1 MFIDS
6 FIGYLKVERHYSAH
20 TLRAYRSDLCAFRD
34 YVTRMDESLSFLE
47 TDADIVRSWVASLM
61 EAGAA
66 PSSVCRKLSSLRSF
80 FAFVRSNHNATGNPV
95 ENLRGPKCRKKLP
108 VFIKEDEMDALIDD
122 ISCGEGYADVRDR
135 MVLQLFY
142 ETGVRLSE
150 LVGLDVSSVDMQA
163 ETIKVSGKRNRE
175 RVIPFAQGLKTALG
189 IYLGERE
196 RFARSSSGPLFL
208 SGRGGRI
215 TPSYIYRMVNN
226 RLGRVTSVKK
236 KSPHVLRH
244 TFATAM
250 LNNNAELGAVK
261 ELLGHR
267 QLATTEIYTH
277 LGFEE
282 LKGFYEKAHPR
293 AGKQ

>member
-20 TLRAYRSDLCAFRD
+20 TLRAYRSDLCAFKE
-34 YVTRMDESLSFLE
+34 YVARMDESLSFLE
-47 TDADIVRSWVASLM
+47 ADVDMVRSWVASMM
-61 EAGAA
+61 EDGTAS
-66 PSSVCRKLSSLRSF
+66 SSVCRKLSALRSF
-80 FAFVRSNHNATGNPV
+80 FAFMRSNYDVSGNPV
-95 ENLRGPKCRKKLP
+95 ENLKGPKCRKKLP
-108 VFIKEDEMDALIDD
+108 SFIKEDEMDALIDD
-122 ISCGEGYADVRDR
+122 VSYGDGYPAVRDR
-135 MVLQLFY
+135 MVLQFFY

-150 LVGLDVSSVDMQA
+150 LVSLDVSSLDMRA
-163 ETIKVSGKRNRE
+163 DTVKVSGKRNRE
-175 RVIPFAQGLKTALG
+175 RVIPFARGLKMALVA
-189 IYLGERE
+189 YLEERE
-196 RFARSSSGPLFL
+196 RFANSSSGPLFL
-208 SGRGGRI
+208 SGWGGRI
-215 TPSYIYRMVNN
+215 TPSYIYRMVNG
-226 RLGRVTSVKK
+226 RLAAVTSVKK

-244 TFATAM
+244 SFATAM